1 VSNLNTNGSQEE
13 DPAEVQI
20 EDALKVSEVP
30 EKISGDSSTLPLSTA
45 DAARALVSIRGVSDP
60 EPMPSPGSPESST
73 PSSDPPQPQS
83 STPPATYRM
92 SKIRVCFETAPQYQ
106 SSGPSQSPHELH
118 PVPLLAMSKPT
129 VTVIFEKVPQP
140 QSMSSLEMPRETVPL
155 GVEHESTIA
164 SSSSTTATH
173 STSAKIPTPP
183 FEAHGQ
189 LKADRYQA
197 LEASENTMIKD
208 TAGPELDARTTVQDR
223 SQLESLVG
231 QSSQSHDDRSKNRRS
246 PEHPELRLIDFN
258 ELVKTAA
265 AAKTPKPSDRNFMD
279 KPLNGEE
286 TPPRVPEATSSVENV
301 MSTDPPGLAMTSK
314 SSDTRGPS
322 PGLSTACGQ
331 INTQKSIPRQGT
343 REQPILIDDDD
354 MMTWQRDTD
363 GDLDLMQHALRR
375 NAQGNI
381 EDLNK
386 NVQTMDDQ
394 WPMSTTGR
402 QRSSPRRSRAATQHP
417 GIINWKPAVEG
428 LLDKA
433 ADTWTKVQTTWML
446 LYNKPIMRERRSIQ
460 RFVGTEKTREKV
472 LVLRELQ

>member
-20 EDALKVSEVP
+20 EDALKVSEVL

-45 DAARALVSIRGVSDP
+45 DAARALVSIRGISDP

-73 PSSDPPQPQS
+73 PSSDPPKPQS

-106 SSGPSQSPHELH
+106 SSGPSQSPHEPHL
-118 PVPLLAMSKPT
+118 VPLLAMSKPT

-173 STSAKIPTPP
+173 STSAKILTPP

-286 TPPRVPEATSSVENV
+286 TPPRIPEATSSIENV
-301 MSTDPPGLAMTSK
+301 MSTDPPGLTMTSE
-314 SSDTRGPS
+314 SSDTQGPS
-322 PGLSTACGQ
+322 LGLSTACGQ

-343 REQPILIDDDD
+343 REQLILIDDDD
-354 MMTWQRDTD
+354 MMTWQRDTNSN
-363 GDLDLMQHALRR
+363 LDLMQHALRR

-394 WPMSTTGR
+394 
-402 QRSSPRRSRAATQHP
+402 
-417 GIINWKPAVEG
+417 
-428 LLDKA
+428 
-433 ADTWTKVQTTWML
+433 
-446 LYNKPIMRERRSIQ
+446 
-460 RFVGTEKTREKV
+460 
-472 LVLRELQ
+472 

>member
-1 VSNLNTNGSQEE
+1 
-13 DPAEVQI
+13 
-20 EDALKVSEVP
+20 
-30 EKISGDSSTLPLSTA
+30 
-45 DAARALVSIRGVSDP
+45 
-60 EPMPSPGSPESST
+60 
-73 PSSDPPQPQS
+73 
-83 STPPATYRM
+83 
-92 SKIRVCFETAPQYQ
+92 
-106 SSGPSQSPHELH
+106 
-118 PVPLLAMSKPT
+118 
-129 VTVIFEKVPQP
+129 
-140 QSMSSLEMPRETVPL
+140 
-155 GVEHESTIA
+155 
-164 SSSSTTATH
+164 
-173 STSAKIPTPP
+173 
-183 FEAHGQ
+183 
-189 LKADRYQA
+189 
-197 LEASENTMIKD
+197 
-208 TAGPELDARTTVQDR
+208 
-223 SQLESLVG
+223 VG

-286 TPPRVPEATSSVENV
+286 TPPRVPEATSSIENV

-322 PGLSTACGQ
+322 PGLLTACGQ

-402 QRSSPRRSRAATQHP
+402 QRSSPSRSRAATQHP

-460 RFVGTEKTREKV
+460 RFQERMCNAEETFRTQRICASDAEKLVCTWSILHRIIYPALERREDKKLMRNFQKDEKLSEGTAHV
-472 LVLRELQ
+472 L